1 MSNPQVLNLPPGA
14 PAMVESPA
22 GRGVASRVPPA
33 PASAFVPVLL
43 CALTLLVWFAF
54 QAVLLLGDRDA
65 LQATRQA
72 QQATVDNAGKLRASL
87 DSLAVDTQSMADGGN
102 PSAKLLIDELHKHGI
117 TINPTAPA
125 TRPAKT
131 AAP

>member
-1 MSNPQVLNLPPGA
+1 MSNPQVVNLPPGA
-14 PAMVESPA
+14 PALGEPPA
-22 GRGVASRVPPA
+22 VRGVASRVPPA
-33 PASAFVPVLL
+33 LASAFVPVLL

-54 QAVLLLGDRDA
+54 QSVLLLGDRDA

-87 DSLAVDTQSMADGGN
+87 DALAVDTQRLAEAGN
-102 PSAKLLIDELHKHGI
+102 PSAKLLVDELRKRGI
-117 TINPTAPA
+117 TINPAAP
-125 TRPAKT
+125 TTSPSKT